1 MERQRAVQRSQQVAV
16 PEPDLPGSIQWNHGT
31 GSSRS
36 RRQGDELRDYVTGSW
51 HAMSMV
57 KSREPLFD
65 VAHRHDKSVAGFQES
80 TFAFLNRIAGDYWD
94 HPRLLMQQWMDRIN
108 GDVSYNDLLQR
119 LRSGD
124 NEQFRSAYL
133 ELYLHESLLRA
144 GYEIVVHPE
153 VPGTT
158 RQPDF
163 LAVRGDDR
171 VYLEA
176 VAPGSTAM
184 AKAAASRRAVLF
196 DTVNR
201 LQDPNF
207 ILWLDHL
214 VDGPRPPKAARLR
227 AELRQWLRRLDP
239 DAPWTADAVPR
250 YDWQADGWEAGLK
263 VMPKKLEAR
272 GLGPDSQAIGIYG
285 HTGVNVVDDA
295 PAIHK
300 ALAAKHHEYGDLD
313 APFVIAIGTYMMDRD
328 RWHASNAMY
337 GHVAFEFDPNSDGY
351 APAREVRQLDGYFG
365 TPPEWQ
371 NRNVSGVLLVNQLMP
386 YYFQRAEVTLWRHPS
401 PIHALP
407 DELGLPAH
415 VIAFDRG
422 ELSVAPFDPP
432 AAEFFGLTDPWP
444 PGEAWANGG

>member
-1 MERQRAVQRSQQVAV
+1 MSITNWEPAQDPVILSAGALVAIVHVQNFV
-16 PEPDLPGSIQWNHGT
+16 G
-31 GSSRS
+31 
-36 RRQGDELRDYVTGSW
+36 GSW
-51 HAMSMV
+51 HAVRMA

-65 VAHRHDKSVAGFQES
+65 DSPREDRSVADFQES
-80 TFAFLNRIAGDYWD
+80 TYAFLNRIAGNYWN
-94 HPRLLMQQWMDRIN
+94 HPRALMQHWMDRIN
-108 GDVSYNDLLQR
+108 DDISYNDLLRR

-163 LAVRGDDR
+163 LAVRGDGR
-171 VYLEA
+171 LYVEA
-176 VAPGSTAM
+176 VAPGSTAS
-184 AKAAASRRAVLF
+184 AKAAAGRRAVLF

-214 VDGPRPPKAARLR
+214 VDGPQPPKSARLR
-227 AELRQWLRRLDP
+227 AVLRQWLRSLDP
-239 DAPWTADAVPR
+239 DASWTTDAAPR
-250 YDWQADGWEAGLK
+250 YDWREGGWEVGVKA
-263 VMPKKLEAR
+263 MPRKLETR
-272 GLGPDSQAIGIYG
+272 GLRSGSQAIGVYG
-285 HTGVNVVDDA
+285 HMGANVIDDA
-295 PAIHK
+295 PAIRK
-300 ALAAKHHEYGDLD
+300 ALAAKHHEYGPLNS
-313 APFVIAIGTYMMDRD
+313 PFVIAIGTYMMDSD

-337 GHVAFEFDPNSDGY
+337 GQIAVEFDPNSDGE
-351 APAREVRQLDGYFG
+351 ASTRTVRQADGYFG
-365 TPPEWQ
+365 TPTDWH

-386 YYFQRAEVTLWRHPS
+386 YYVQRAEVTLWRHPS

-415 VIAFDRG
+415 VIALDIEGFS
-422 ELSVAPFDPP
+422 EAPPDPS
-432 AAEFFGLTDPWP
+432 AGDFFGLPDPWP
-444 PGEAWANGG
+444 PGEAWPRGD

>member
-1 MERQRAVQRSQQVAV
+1 MDA
-16 PEPDLPGSIQWNHGT
+16 
-31 GSSRS
+31 
-36 RRQGDELRDYVTGSW
+36 RRRGFVGGCW
-51 HAMSMV
+51 HAKRMV

-65 VAHRHDKSVAGFQES
+65 DSHREDTSVAGFQES
-80 TFAFLNRIAGDYWD
+80 TFAFLNRIAGNYWD
-94 HPRLLMQQWMDRIN
+94 HPRALIQQWMDRIN
-108 GDVSYNDLLQR
+108 DDISYNDLRQR

-163 LAVRGDDR
+163 LAVCGDNQLY
-171 VYLEA
+171 VEA
-176 VAPGSTAM
+176 VAPGSTAA
-184 AKAAASRRAVLF
+184 AKAAAGRRAVLF

-214 VDGPRPPKAARLR
+214 VDGPRPPQSAHLR

-239 DAPWTADAVPR
+239 DAPWTTDTAPR
-250 YDWQADGWEAGLK
+250 HDWREDGWEAGLK
-263 VMPKKLEAR
+263 AMPKKLEAR
-272 GLGPDSQAIGIYG
+272 GLRPDSRAIGIYG
-285 HTGVNVVDDA
+285 HTGANWVDDA
-295 PAIHK
+295 PAIRK

-313 APFVIAIGTYMMDRD
+313 APFVIAIGTYLMDTD

-337 GHVAFEFDPNSDGY
+337 GQLAMEFDPYSDGE
-351 APAREVRQLDGYFG
+351 PPTRVIRQNDGYFG
-365 TPPEWQ
+365 TPPDWQ

-386 YYFQRAEVTLWRHPS
+386 YYFQRAEVALWRHPN

-407 DELGLPAH
+407 DDLGFPAH
-415 VIAFDRG
+415 VIALDSG
-422 ELSVAPFDPP
+422 ELSEAPPDPS
-432 AAEFFGLTDPWP
+432 AGEFFGLPDPWP
-444 PGEAWANGG
+444 PGKAWPKGD